1 MNDGTKALILP
12 ALVAFAMPTIAFT
25 FAGYVPALVFAFAF
39 GGGFILYVSTL
50 WRTRIDTKK
59 IIVPYLLTVIFF
71 IIHVYE
77 EYLTGFE
84 QTVST
89 LSGVE
94 VSQFTLLTIA
104 AFLAP
109 IMWIAGAIF
118 ILKGWRFGDFFLC
131 AFFFA
136 MLLAELSHYI
146 FPFMIDGTFHYES
159 GMYTA
164 FLPLIPA
171 GYGLRQMLIQLH
183 RAHEQTKAGV
193 PHENLGN

>member
-1 MNDGTKALILP
+1 MNEDTRALILP
-12 ALVAFAMPTIAFT
+12 GLVAIVMPTIAFT
-25 FAGYVPALVFAFAF
+25 SAGIVPGMVFTFAF
-39 GGGFILYVSTL
+39 GGGLILYVSTL
-50 WRTRIDTKK
+50 WRTRIDATK
-59 IIVPYLLTVIFF
+59 IIVPYLLTVILF

-77 EYLTGFE
+77 EYLTHFE
-84 QTVST
+84 VTVT
-89 LSGVE
+89 RMSGVE

-104 AFLAP
+104 AFMAP
-109 IMWIAGAIF
+109 VMWTAGAIF
-118 ILKGWRFGDFFLC
+118 ILKRWRFGDFFLC

-171 GYGLRQMLIQLH
+171 AYGLRQMLILL
-183 RAHEQTKAGV
+183 REAREAAA
-193 PHENLGN
+193 